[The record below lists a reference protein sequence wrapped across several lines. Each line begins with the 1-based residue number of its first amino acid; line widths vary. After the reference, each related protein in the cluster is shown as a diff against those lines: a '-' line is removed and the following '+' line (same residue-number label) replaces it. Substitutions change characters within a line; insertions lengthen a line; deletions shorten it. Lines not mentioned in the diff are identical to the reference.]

1 MIARVAAVFSSSR
14 DWKERELQFAPDYS
28 QQQNKTLQVTNT
40 SRTKLGRKKHV
51 VQILLGGEG
60 GAVPQEYPHWQ
71 TPSSQEL
78 RLEKDW
84 AQCLALTTTCTI
96 QHPLPVPRAS
106 NSQNFE
112 MRSTGAIKR
121 FFNLNNDSDAYWYSR
136 NSRHVSKRM

>member
-14 DWKERELQFAPDYS
+14 DWKENVLPFAPDYS

-40 SRTKLGRKKHV
+40 SRTKLGKKKHV
-51 VQILLGGEG
+51 VIILLGGEG

-78 RLEKDW
+78 RFEKDW
-84 AQCLALTTTCTI
+84 AQCLALTTSNVHHT
-96 QHPLPVPRAS
+96 AS
-106 NSQNFE
+106 LANASGNSQNFK

-121 FFNLNNDSDAYWYSR
+121 CFNLNQ
-136 NSRHVSKRM
+136 